1 MAILGEE
8 GDALEGSEV
17 DAIVK
22 EATSEGSADS
32 KSAEPPKKEE
42 PSAPKEEPKKEDSKP
57 APKQPEAPSQ
67 GMTEPRKVIFASP
80 SAKRVAL
87 ERGIPLKDIKGT
99 GPNGRILKADVE
111 SFKPA
116 ASGAGGPVA
125 PASPSAA
132 PSAAPAYTDIPV
144 STMRKVIADRL
155 LQSKTQVPHYQVTSE
170 LKVDRLLKMRQ
181 VFNSAAA
188 AAQESGKPGGKTT
201 TKISVNDFMMK
212 AAALALEEVPE
223 VNSSWLGNGSI
234 RQCVPTFFF
243 PVPPRPTAD
252 RTTTPQAP

>member
-8 GDALEGSEV
+8 GDALEGAEV

-22 EATSEGSADS
+22 EASSEGPADQA
-32 KSAEPPKKEE
+32 AEPPKQE
-42 PSAPKEEPKKEDSKP
+42 SAPPPPKEEPKKEDSKP

-80 SAKRVAL
+80 SAKRLAL
-87 ERGIPLKDIKGT
+87 DRGIPLKDVKGT

-111 SFKPA
+111 EFKGA
-116 ASGAGGPVA
+116 AVGAGAGGPVA
-125 PASPSAA
+125 PSSPAAS

-144 STMRKVIADRL
+144 TTMRKVIADRL
-155 LQSKTQVPHYQVTSE
+155 LASKTQVPHYQVTSE
-170 LKVDRLLKMRQ
+170 LKVDRLLKMRE
-181 VFNSAAA
+181 VFNSAAS
-188 AAQESGKPGGKTT
+188 AAQEAGKPGGKTT

-212 AAALALEEVPE
+212 AAALALQEVPE

-234 RQCVPTFFF
+234 RQ
-243 PVPPRPTAD
+243 
-252 RTTTPQAP
+252 